1 MACWVG
7 LGWVRSWEVFFV
19 SLSHT
24 QRMRGLGG
32 GRGVG
37 SMCEMK
43 KERERFSHRHPD
55 DGFMTV
61 YAIDEP
67 M

>member
-1 MACWVG
+1 MGGIFRISVSYPAYEGVG
-7 LGWVRSWEVFFV
+7 
-19 SLSHT
+19 
-24 QRMRGLGG
+24 GG